1 MKIVEYTNT
10 SNLVVKFLDWKGF
23 EKRTTYQNF
32 KRGQI
37 QNPYEKTVWGVG
49 YIGDG
54 KYKVYDNWKPTLNY
68 GCWSNVL
75 RRCCDQRYKEMFPEY
90 ADCICCEEWFN
101 LQTFSAWFEENY
113 YPIKNERVQLDKDIL
128 VKGNRTYSPSTCIFV
143 PQSVNLIFQKKSR
156 KENLPTGI
164 TQNSKGFRAT
174 YNTRKLGKFE
184 TLEDA
189 EAAYDTAKREHIDEL
204 AEHYKPMIPQKVYDA
219 LINW

>member
-1 MKIVEYTNT
+1 MKIVEYENM
-10 SNLVVKFLDWKGF
+10 SNLVIQFLDWKGM
-23 EKRTTYQNF
+23 KKKTTYQNF

-54 KYKVYDNWKPTLNY
+54 RYKVYDNWKPTLSY

-75 RRCCDQRYKEMFPEY
+75 RRCCDKRYKEMFPEY
-90 ADCICCEEWFN
+90 ADCVCCEEWYD
-101 LQTFSAWFEENY
+101 LQTFSKWFEDHY
-113 YPIKNERVQLDKDIL
+113 YPIENERVQLDKDIL

-156 KENLPTGI
+156 KEDLPTGI
-164 TQNSKGFRAT
+164 IKNGKGFRAT
-174 YNTRKLGKFE
+174 YNTQKLGLFDS
-184 TLEDA
+184 LDQA
-189 EAAYDTAKREHIDEL
+189 EAAYNAAKRRHIREL
-204 AEHYKPMIPQKVYDA
+204 AEHYKPAIPQKVYAA